1 MRDGTGQFFR
11 TEGSAQIALPQR
23 VEEAMADI
31 AFVFHWPLSS
41 MDAME
46 LSELVGWQQLA
57 VKRFNAVNSPPD
69 RKA

>member
-1 MRDGTGQFFR
+1 
-11 TEGSAQIALPQR
+11 
-23 VEEAMADI
+23 MADI